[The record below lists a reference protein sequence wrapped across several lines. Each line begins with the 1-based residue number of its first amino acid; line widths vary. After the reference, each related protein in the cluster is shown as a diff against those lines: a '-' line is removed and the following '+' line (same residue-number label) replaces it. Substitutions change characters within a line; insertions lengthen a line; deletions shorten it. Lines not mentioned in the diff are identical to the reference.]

1 MEEKYVSSEKM
12 SFILR
17 IVIFGMT
24 ILIIFT
30 SILNNLFANLFFI
43 TILRQNAI
51 EMIEKT
57 VEEINCSIILCYII
71 AYK

>member
-1 MEEKYVSSEKM
+1 MEEKYVILEKM

-30 SILNNLFANLFFI
+30 SILNNSFANLFFI
-43 TILRQNAI
+43 DGFTILCQNAI
-51 EMIEKT
+51 EMIEKA
-57 VEEINCSIILCYII
+57 VKE
-71 AYK
+71 